1 MQSPD
6 VHNANV
12 FEFDTDLSV
21 VKKKNKQ
28 KNAKMTLHEIRTD
41 PVMAISSDVHSCI
54 QHLDTQILDVTLYE
68 GMCYLTI
75 CK

>member
-1 MQSPD
+1 
-6 VHNANV
+6 
-12 FEFDTDLSV
+12 
-21 VKKKNKQ
+21 
-28 KNAKMTLHEIRTD
+28 MTLHEIRTD

-68 GMCYLTI
+68 GVCYLTI

>member
-68 GMCYLTI
+68 GVCYLTI